1 MQQTVTAYPLTLENV
16 PFCTHSIVGWY
27 ELPGETGGADRIA
40 CIHFASGFV
49 DDIEQWKKDRM
60 HTSYVL
66 LDTFTEDFGEHRQ
79 AVLQYRSRAILRES
93 TTLCYRDGDRLIL
106 NTQYYGGFGF
116 SREVI
121 AKLIEVRDTSLVETG
136 DAPEPVGKVFND
148 AGTYTFGD
156 YSVRMA
162 SPFIMECRSQNSV
175 ETVWK
180 LRLRSYLYTEIEERN
195 GLLYFG
201 TAGNGGRLYCVSLA
215 DGSVVFSYNSG
226 GTVGFVWYGGNIL
239 LADRKDKPV
248 LVDALT
254 GNEMRRIE
262 FGTFKIGYD
271 RCMMVRGDR
280 LYASAS
286 GKDAIYAVCV
296 ELKPV

>member
-1 MQQTVTAYPLTLENV
+1 MTSYPLILENV

-49 DDIEQWKKDRM
+49 DDMEQWKKDRM

-66 LDTFTEDFGEHRQ
+66 LDTFTEDFGERRQ
-79 AVLQYRSRAILRES
+79 AVLQYRSQAMLRAS
-93 TTLCYRDGDRLIL
+93 ATLCYRDGNRFIL
-106 NTQYYGGFGF
+106 NTQYYGGFEF
-116 SREVI
+116 SRGAI
-121 AKLIEVRDTSLVETG
+121 AKLIEVRDTSLVEMG
-136 DAPEPVGKVFND
+136 DAIEPVGKVFND
-148 AGTYTFGD
+148 AKTYTFGD

-162 SPFIMECRSQNSV
+162 SDFIMECQSQNSG

-180 LRLRSYLYTEIEERN
+180 LKLSAYLYSEVEERG

-215 DGSVVFSYNSG
+215 DGNVVFSYNSG
-226 GTVGFVWYGGNIL
+226 GTVCFEWYGGNIL
-239 LADRKDKPV
+239 LADRKGKPV
-248 LVDALT
+248 LLDSLT
-254 GNEMRRIE
+254 GNEMRRID
-262 FGTFKIGYD
+262 FGKFTIGYGQ
-271 RCMMVRGDR
+271 CMMVRGDR
-280 LYASAS
+280 LYALAS

-296 ELKPV
+296 DLAL